1 MYSIHKARKR
11 KEQRKW
17 CIGKTFGEVVNLN
30 PNGSEITLNV
40 NKLSLPIKD
49 KNCQ

>member
-1 MYSIHKARKR
+1 MYSIQKARKR

-17 CIGKTFGEVVNLN
+17 YIGKTFGEVVNLN

-40 NKLSLPIKD
+40 NKLSLPIKG
-49 KNCQ
+49 KHCQ